1 MQAHEIR
8 QLDDEELSRE
18 LDASYRELLNIRFRI
33 ATRQLSDTSQI
44 RTVKRKIARLHTIAR
59 QRQLGGS

>member
-18 LDASYRELLNIRFRI
+18 LDASYRELLNVRFRI

-44 RTVKRKIARLHTIAR
+44 RTVKRK
-59 QRQLGGS
+59 